1 METARKLKD
10 LAGIGPAMLEDFRQL
25 GVRSVEQL
33 SEEDPQELYDR
44 LCKVRKTRMDP
55 CVLDTFRCAVEQA
68 RDPDLPAEK
77 RQWWY
82 WSRVRKTQA
91 KARAAC

>member
-1 METARKLKD
+1 MQTKRNLND
-10 LAGIGPAMLEDFRQL
+10 LDGIGPAMMDDFNLL

-44 LCKVRKTRMDP
+44 LCSLRGQRIDP
-55 CVLDTFRCAVEQA
+55 CCLDVFRCAVEQA
-68 RDPDLPAEK
+68 RNPGLEPEK

-82 WSRVRKTQA
+82 WSRVRKA
-91 KARAAC
+91 NAGSLSR